1 MSLLDETSYSFS
13 DPDGRALFDALVDL
27 YRADRAES
35 LALRAGVPVTT
46 INFRTSAVDAWQ
58 NLLPVAARSGKRG
71 QATQGHSHGG
81 FVRLGRAGV
90 HHQLRRVKS
99 QRPAVSLPELLAAPV
114 PVQVAIRTDVHHD
127 VIRV

>member
-58 NLLPVAARSGKRG
+58 NLLPVAARSGKLRDLASAIMADAESVAVRALLQRLIDDAPRPRRRSSSG
-71 QATQGHSHGG
+71 STSRASRRATS
-81 FVRLGRAGV
+81 
-90 HHQLRRVKS
+90 
-99 QRPAVSLPELLAAPV
+99 
-114 PVQVAIRTDVHHD
+114 
-127 VIRV
+127 